1 VIYLDTSA
9 ILKLLRHEPE
19 SGALKAHLK
28 AHPERDLI
36 TSALATVEVAR
47 ALVALGA
54 PDIAD
59 LPRDRSDTI
68 APRHVTMAAVA
79 VTAPV
84 LDLARSLRPAVLRSL
99 DAVHVA
105 TAKLVVAAL
114 DHVITYDK
122 RMLAAA
128 SAAGL
133 RTASPS

>member
-1 VIYLDTSA
+1 MIYLDTSA

-54 PDIAD
+54 PDIAE
-59 LPRDRSDTI
+59 RAVRRSDRIDLRHGTI
-68 APRHVTMAAVA
+68 AAVA
-79 VTAPV
+79 VTVPV
-84 LDLARSLRPAVLRSL
+84 LDLARTLPPAVLRSL